1 MEQEEQEQDIKPVVA
16 LANTEH
22 IFVQSNDFIRAKY
35 KDNMSFW
42 EFLIFGKM
50 CSDIA
55 PEDEDFKEYTV
66 YVKDL
71 INFLGI
77 SDGGSVYRYVLDAA
91 SRLLERR
98 VVVTYKE
105 EKTGRRMVLET
116 NLIAGFAKPEKL
128 AKNDPLFIRL
138 SFHPQLKPFLLQ
150 LQKDFTKVDM
160 RNYKF
165 LRTGTSI
172 RLYHLLKQYWGRRQS
187 PVEIQLEELKE
198 MLGVAEKYDLYGH
211 FKAAVLEEAQK
222 RLTDTTDISF
232 SYQEV
237 KKGRK
242 VVAIIFNIK
251 DTGGG
256 QLARED
262 APKTRKVKIPV
273 GQGSGAPK
281 LENAPIVD
289 ELTQLV
295 CATWGVSTKMLQS
308 LVATHSEDTI
318 RQAVR
323 VTENA
328 LSQGKVKEAAGF
340 FVQAVRQGYSDTT
353 KETAKDTGLEAE
365 KQRKAQLE
373 AQKQAELAQKERITK
388 QKSADFEKAKT
399 IVLTLLATDEDLRN
413 EVIIRLHGGIL
424 RGTYDDAKSFED
436 NMKTP
441 LLVGAVLNIVK
452 SLKEL

>member
-1 MEQEEQEQDIKPVVA
+1 MEQEEMDNKPVVV
-16 LANTEH
+16 LPNSEH

-98 VVVTYKE
+98 VIVTYKDE
-105 EKTGRRMVLET
+105 RSRRMVLET
-116 NLIAGFAKPEKL
+116 NLIAGFAKPEKM

-150 LQKDFTKVDM
+150 LQKDFTKVDL

-172 RLYHLLKQYWGRRQS
+172 RLYHLLKQYWGRRQ
-187 PVEIQLEELKE
+187 PTVELQLDELKE
-198 MLGVAEKYDLYGH
+198 MLGVADKYELYGH

-222 RLTDTTDISF
+222 RLTETTDISF
-232 SYQEV
+232 TYQEV
-237 KKGRK
+237 KKGKK
-242 VVAIIFNIK
+242 VVAVIFQIK
-251 DTGGG
+251 ETGGG
-256 QLARED
+256 HLTRD
-262 APKTRKVKIPV
+262 DSPKTKANKPQTGLVADTSNPSSER
-273 GQGSGAPK
+273 
-281 LENAPIVD
+281 LLLD
-289 ELTQLV
+289 LTPLI
-295 CATWGVSTKMLQS
+295 CTTWGVSAKMLRS
-308 LVATHSEDTI
+308 LIDKHSEEAI
-318 RQAVR
+318 QKAVR

-328 LSQGKVKEAAGF
+328 IAQGKVKETAGF
-340 FVQAVRQGYSDTT
+340 FVQAVRQGYSDST
-353 KETAKDTGLEAE
+353 KENQKEVE
-365 KQRKAQLE
+365 KLRKTEIE
-373 AQKQAELAQKERITK
+373 AQKKLEIEQKERVARQK
-388 QKSADFEKAKT
+388 QTEFEKEKKA
-399 IVLTLLATDEDLRN
+399 VLTLLSEDKSLRT
-413 EVIIRLHGGIL
+413 EVITRLHGGIL
-424 RGTYDDAKSFED
+424 RGSYDDRKSFED

-441 LLVGAVLNIVK
+441 LLLGAVLNIVK
-452 SLKEL
+452 SIKEG

>member
-1 MEQEEQEQDIKPVVA
+1 MEQEELDSKPVVV
-16 LANTEH
+16 LANSEH

-35 KDNMSFW
+35 KDNMTFW

-98 VVVTYKE
+98 VVVTYKD

-187 PVEIQLEELKE
+187 TVEILLEELKE

-232 SYQEV
+232 AYQEV
-237 KKGRK
+237 KKGKK
-242 VVAIIFNIK
+242 VVAIIFHIK

-256 QLARED
+256 QLAKED
-262 APKTRKVKIPV
+262 LPKMK
-273 GQGSGAPK
+273 
-281 LENAPIVD
+281 PIKQPTVPTALKAD
-289 ELTQLV
+289 NERVIDNLTPLV
-295 CATWGVSTKMLQS
+295 CTTWGVSVKMLRS
-308 LVATHSEDTI
+308 LVESHSEETI

-328 LSQGKVKEAAGF
+328 LAQGKVK
-340 FVQAVRQGYSDTT
+340 
-353 KETAKDTGLEAE
+353 
-365 KQRKAQLE
+365 
-373 AQKQAELAQKERITK
+373 
-388 QKSADFEKAKT
+388 
-399 IVLTLLATDEDLRN
+399 
-413 EVIIRLHGGIL
+413 
-424 RGTYDDAKSFED
+424 
-436 NMKTP
+436 
-441 LLVGAVLNIVK
+441 
-452 SLKEL
+452 

>member
-1 MEQEEQEQDIKPVVA
+1 MEEEELDNKPVVV
-16 LANTEH
+16 LANSEH

-35 KDNMSFW
+35 KDNMTFW

-71 INFLGI
+71 IHFLGI

-98 VVVTYKE
+98 IVVAYKDE
-105 EKTGRRMVLET
+105 TGRRMVLET
-116 NLIAGFAKPEKL
+116 NLIAGFAKPEKM

-187 PVEIQLEELKE
+187 TVEILLEELKE
-198 MLGVAEKYDLYGH
+198 MLGVADKYDLYGH

-232 SYQEV
+232 AYQEV

-242 VVAIIFNIK
+242 VVAIVFHIK

-256 QLARED
+256 QLLRED
-262 APKTRKVKIPV
+262 LPKIKPIKLQT
-273 GQGSGAPK
+273 GQSVDASQ
-281 LENAPIVD
+281 LDIERIIVD
-289 ELTQLV
+289 LTQLI
-295 CATWGVSTKMLQS
+295 CATWGVSAKMLRA
-308 LVATHSEDTI
+308 LVESHDEETI

-328 LSQGKVKEAAGF
+328 LTQGKVKEAAGF
-340 FVQAVRQGYSDTT
+340 FVQAVRQGYTATT
-353 KETAKDTGLEAE
+353 KEAAKDTVAEAE
-365 KQRKAQLE
+365 KLRKAQIE
-373 AQKQAELAQKERITK
+373 AQKQLELDQKERIAK
-388 QKSADFEKAKT
+388 QKQAEFEKEKT
-399 IVLTLLATDEDLRN
+399 AVLTLLAKDESLRN
-413 EVIIRLHGGIL
+413 AVITRLHGGIL
-424 RGTYDDAKSFED
+424 RGSYDDAKSFEE

-441 LLVGAVLNIVK
+441 LLLGAVLNIVK
-452 SLKEL
+452 SLK

>member
-1 MEQEEQEQDIKPVVA
+1 MEQETLDNKPVVV
-16 LANTEH
+16 LANSEH

-98 VVVTYKE
+98 VVVTYKDE
-105 EKTGRRMVLET
+105 RGRRMVLET
-116 NLIAGFAKPEKL
+116 NLIAGFAKPEKMV
-128 AKNDPLFIRL
+128 KNDPLFIRL
-138 SFHPQLKPFLLQ
+138 TFHPQLKPFLLQ
-150 LQKDFTKVDM
+150 LQKDFTKVDL

-187 PVEIQLEELKE
+187 TVELLLEDLKE
-198 MLGVAEKYDLYGH
+198 MLGVADKYELYGH
-211 FKAAVLEEAQK
+211 FKAAVLQEAQK

-232 SYQEV
+232 AYQEV
-237 KKGRK
+237 KKGKK
-242 VVAIIFNIK
+242 VVAIIFHIK
-251 DTGGG
+251 ETGGG
-256 QLARED
+256 QLAKEEG
-262 APKTRKVKIPV
+262 PKPKAIKLQK
-273 GQGSGAPK
+273 GQSVDSPN
-281 LENAPIVD
+281 LDNERLIVD
-289 ELTQLV
+289 LTPLI
-295 CATWGVSTKMLQS
+295 CTNWGVSAKMLRS
-308 LVATHSEDTI
+308 LVQNHSEEALQ
-318 RQAVR
+318 QAVR

-328 LSQGKVKEAAGF
+328 LAQGKVKEAAGF
-340 FVQAVRQGYSDTT
+340 FVQAVRQGYSDAVKEPTT
-353 KETAKDTGLEAE
+353 DIKNK
-365 KQRKAQLE
+365 KAQQE
-373 AQKQAELAQKERITK
+373 AQKKQELEQKERIAQERQQAFDKEKTAVLSLLSK
-388 QKSADFEKAKT
+388 DKS
-399 IVLTLLATDEDLRN
+399 LRN
-413 EVIIRLHGGIL
+413 EVITRLHGGIL
-424 RGTYDDAKSFED
+424 RGSYDDAKTFEE

-441 LLVGAVLNIVK
+441 LLLGAVLNIVK
-452 SLKEL
+452 SIKEQ

>member
-1 MEQEEQEQDIKPVVA
+1 MEQETLDNKPVVV
-16 LANTEH
+16 LANSEH

-98 VVVTYKE
+98 VVVTYKDE
-105 EKTGRRMVLET
+105 RGRRMVLET
-116 NLIAGFAKPEKL
+116 NLIAGFAKPEKMD
-128 AKNDPLFIRL
+128 KNDPLFIRL
-138 SFHPQLKPFLLQ
+138 TFHPQLKPFLLQ
-150 LQKDFTKVDM
+150 LQKDFTKVDL

-187 PVEIQLEELKE
+187 TVELLLEDLKE
-198 MLGVAEKYDLYGH
+198 MLGVADKYELYGH
-211 FKAAVLEEAQK
+211 FKAAVLQEAQK

-232 SYQEV
+232 AYQEV
-237 KKGRK
+237 KKGKK
-242 VVAIIFNIK
+242 VVAIIFHIK
-251 DTGGG
+251 ETGGG
-256 QLARED
+256 QLAKEEG
-262 APKTRKVKIPV
+262 PKPKAIKLQK
-273 GQGSGAPK
+273 GQSVDSPN
-281 LENAPIVD
+281 LDNERLIVD
-289 ELTQLV
+289 LTPLI
-295 CATWGVSTKMLQS
+295 CTNWGVSAKMLRS
-308 LVATHSEDTI
+308 LVQNHSEEALQ
-318 RQAVR
+318 QAVR

-328 LSQGKVKEAAGF
+328 LAQGKVKEAAGF
-340 FVQAVRQGYSDTT
+340 FVQAVRQGYSDAVKEPTT
-353 KETAKDTGLEAE
+353 DIKNK
-365 KQRKAQLE
+365 KAQQE
-373 AQKQAELAQKERITK
+373 AQKKQELEQKERIAQERQQAFDKEKTAVLSLLSK
-388 QKSADFEKAKT
+388 DKS
-399 IVLTLLATDEDLRN
+399 LRN
-413 EVIIRLHGGIL
+413 EVITRLHGGIL
-424 RGTYDDAKSFED
+424 RGSYDDAKTFEE

-441 LLVGAVLNIVK
+441 LLLGAVLNIVK
-452 SLKEL
+452 SIKEQ

>member
-1 MEQEEQEQDIKPVVA
+1 MEQEELDSKPVVV
-16 LANTEH
+16 LANSEH

-35 KDNMSFW
+35 KDNMTFW

-98 VVVTYKE
+98 VVVTYKD
-105 EKTGRRMVLET
+105 EKGRRMVLET
-116 NLIAGFAKPEKL
+116 NLIAGFAKPEKM

-150 LQKDFTKVDM
+150 LQKDFTKVDL

-172 RLYHLLKQYWGRRQS
+172 RLYHLLKQYWGRRQAT
-187 PVEIQLEELKE
+187 VEILLEELKE
-198 MLGVAEKYDLYGH
+198 MLGVADKYDLYGH

-222 RLTDTTDISF
+222 RLTETTDISF
-232 SYQEV
+232 AYQEV
-237 KKGRK
+237 KKGKK
-242 VVAIIFNIK
+242 VVAIIFHIK
-251 DTGGG
+251 DTAAG
-256 QLARED
+256 QLVRD
-262 APKTRKVKIPV
+262 DLPKMKAV
-273 GQGSGAPK
+273 K
-281 LENAPIVD
+281 LETGQAANSPKSDNERVIED
-289 ELTQLV
+289 LTKLV
-295 CATWGVSTKMLQS
+295 CSTWGVSAKMLRS
-308 LVATHSEDTI
+308 LVENHSEESLK
-318 RQAVR
+318 QAVR
-323 VTENA
+323 ITENA

-340 FVQAVRQGYSDTT
+340 FVQAVRQGYTDTT
-353 KETAKDTGLEAE
+353 KETKEEGE
-365 KQRKAQLE
+365 KLKKAQIE
-373 AQKQAELAQKERITK
+373 AQKQLELAQKERIAK
-388 QKSADFEKAKT
+388 QKQAEFEKEKT
-399 IVLTLLATDEDLRN
+399 SVLTLLAKNESLRN
-413 EVIIRLHGGIL
+413 EVITRLHGGIL
-424 RGTYDDAKSFED
+424 RGSYDDTKSFEE

-441 LLVGAVLNIVK
+441 LLLGAVLNIVK
-452 SLKEL
+452 NLKDN

>member
-1 MEQEEQEQDIKPVVA
+1 MEQEELDSKPVVV
-16 LANTEH
+16 LANSEH

-35 KDNMSFW
+35 KDNMTFW

-66 YVKDL
+66 FVKDL

-98 VVVTYKE
+98 VVVTYKDD
-105 EKTGRRMVLET
+105 KTGRRMVLET

-172 RLYHLLKQYWGRRQS
+172 RLYHLLKQYWGRRQHT
-187 PVEIQLEELKE
+187 VEILLEELKA
-198 MLGVAEKYDLYGH
+198 MLGVADKYDLYGH

-222 RLTDTTDISF
+222 RLTETTDISF
-232 SYQEV
+232 AYQEV

-242 VVAIIFNIK
+242 VIAIIFQIK
-251 DTGGG
+251 DTTGGE
-256 QLARED
+256 LAKED
-262 APKTRKVKIPV
+262 VSKPKTVKAEV
-273 GQGSGAPK
+273 VSTTLK
-281 LENAPIVD
+281 LENEHQMED
-289 ELTQLV
+289 WSKLV
-295 CATWGVSTKMLQS
+295 CTTWGVSPKMLRS
-308 LVATHSEDTI
+308 LVDTHSEETI
-318 RQAVR
+318 WQAIR
-323 VTENA
+323 VTEHA
-328 LSQGKVKEAAGF
+328 LAQGKVKEAAGF
-340 FVQAVRQGYSDTT
+340 FVQAVRQGYADTT
-353 KETAKDTGLEAE
+353 KEPAKDTVAEAE
-365 KQRKAQLE
+365 KLKKAQIEAEKRLE
-373 AQKQAELAQKERITK
+373 LEQKERIDA
-388 QKSADFEKAKT
+388 QKKFDFEKERTTA
-399 IVLTLLATDEDLRN
+399 LTLLATDAALRQ
-413 EVIIRLHGGIL
+413 EVIVRLHGGVL
-424 RGTYDDAKSFED
+424 GGSYDDKKSFED
-436 NMKTP
+436 NMKSP
-441 LLVGAVLNIVK
+441 LLIAAVLNIVK
-452 SLKEL
+452 SLKTN

>member
-1 MEQEEQEQDIKPVVA
+1 MEQEELDSKPVVV
-16 LANTEH
+16 LANSEH

-35 KDNMSFW
+35 KDNMTFW

-98 VVVTYKE
+98 VVVTYKD
-105 EKTGRRMVLET
+105 EKGRRMVLET
-116 NLIAGFAKPEKL
+116 NLIAGFAKPEKM

-150 LQKDFTKVDM
+150 LQKDFTKVDL

-187 PVEIQLEELKE
+187 TVEILLEELKE
-198 MLGVAEKYDLYGH
+198 MLGVADKYDLYGH

-222 RLTDTTDISF
+222 RLMETTDISF

-242 VVAIIFNIK
+242 VVAIIFHIK
-251 DTGGG
+251 DTAGG
-256 QLARED
+256 QLVRED
-262 APKTRKVKIPV
+262 LPKMKTMKIETEQSEKTLNSESERV
-273 GQGSGAPK
+273 IA
-281 LENAPIVD
+281 D
-289 ELTQLV
+289 LTQLV
-295 CATWGVSTKMLQS
+295 CATWGVSAKMLRS
-308 LVATHSEDTI
+308 LVENHSEESLK
-318 RQAVR
+318 QAVR
-323 VTENA
+323 ITENA

-340 FVQAVRQGYSDTT
+340 FVQAVRQGYTDTT
-353 KETAKDTGLEAE
+353 KETNAE
-365 KQRKAQLE
+365 SEKLKKAQIE
-373 AQKQAELAQKERITK
+373 AQKQFELEQKERIAK
-388 QKSADFEKAKT
+388 QKQTEFEKEKT
-399 IVLTLLATDEDLRN
+399 SVLTLLAKDASLRS
-413 EVIIRLHGGIL
+413 EVITRLHGGIL
-424 RGTYDDAKSFED
+424 RGSYDDAKSFEE

-441 LLVGAVLNIVK
+441 LLLGAVLNIVK
-452 SLKEL
+452 SLKDN